1 MPVQQQRRRP
11 PVRKPARRPAKKHM
25 GRILFLSLFLGI
37 LTAVACLAV
46 VAVLLQLKTVP
57 DIFWQVSAWCC
68 AAVGGLFC
76 GFAATMMV
84 GRKGLFCGI
93 FSGFLMFLVLFLVG
107 AASSFSFQFQGSTGI
122 MLLCC
127 VLSSAVGGVVAVNIM
142 PKSRRQPVQPNP
154 PVRRRQYY

>member
-11 PVRKPARRPAKKHM
+11 PARRPVRKPVKKHV
-25 GRILFLSLFLGI
+25 GRILFLSLVLGI
-37 LTAVACLAV
+37 VAALACLV
-46 VAVLLQLKTVP
+46 LVAVLFQMKTVP
-57 DIFWQVSAWCC
+57 DIFWKIAVWCC
-68 AAVGGLFC
+68 AVVGGLFC
-76 GFAATMMV
+76 GFASTLMV
-84 GRKGLFCGI
+84 GRRGLLCGI

-107 AASSFSFQFQGSTGI
+107 AASSFSFQVNGDTGI

-127 VLSSAVGGVVAVNIM
+127 VCSSAVGGVLAVNVM